1 MERETAPQDIDSE
14 RILSR
19 KLARELTADEM
30 NWVAGG
36 DSHPGTCSGNDCDQ
50 AN

>member
-1 MERETAPQDIDSE
+1 MERKTEQQDFESE

-19 KLARELTADEM
+19 KLARELTADEI

-36 DSHPGTCSGNDCDQ
+36 DSHPGTCSGSDCDQ